1 MLFVLY
7 LLSTLTIKPVPPPH
21 LCQTRATR
29 RWCCRHHCDGLPLS
43 LMGIQD
49 EEQER
54 EGERSTAVRSHL
66 AALVGAID
74 CSCETLRDCSSS
86 QALEGEVVF
95 RSKKIEREEKIG
107 ARNPLFLVAMVVCNR
122 EEERKRKGKETW
134 LP

>member
-95 RSKKIEREEKIG
+95 RCGSQ
-107 ARNPLFLVAMVVCNR
+107 
-122 EEERKRKGKETW
+122 
-134 LP
+134 